1 MSFNLFLS
9 TSFSFSFLELPV
21 SVKMGVPVGS
31 QLHVVEI
38 LTSSF
43 APIFCSHINIRCSD
57 FRPSH
62 GVNART
68 SHRGLN
74 WHIFLLIW
82 IQTLTVCD
90 VTCTDLQVPAF
101 GRPAE

>member
-9 TSFSFSFLELPV
+9 TSFFSFSFLELPV

-43 APIFCSHINIRCSD
+43 APVFFFVS
-57 FRPSH
+57 F
-62 GVNART
+62 V
-68 SHRGLN
+68 
-74 WHIFLLIW
+74 
-82 IQTLTVCD
+82 LT
-90 VTCTDLQVPAF
+90 
-101 GRPAE
+101 

>member
-43 APIFCSHINIRCSD
+43 APVFFFLCLLFSHK
-57 FRPSH
+57 H
-62 GVNART
+62 T
-68 SHRGLN
+68 
-74 WHIFLLIW
+74 LL
-82 IQTLTVCD
+82 
-90 VTCTDLQVPAF
+90 
-101 GRPAE
+101 

>member
-43 APIFCSHINIRCSD
+43 APVFFFFVS
-57 FRPSH
+57 F
-62 GVNART
+62 V
-68 SHRGLN
+68 
-74 WHIFLLIW
+74 
-82 IQTLTVCD
+82 LT
-90 VTCTDLQVPAF
+90 
-101 GRPAE
+101 